1 MQLFVKDLNDR
12 TITIEVEPDDYISKI
27 KQRISERNGIPIEE
41 QRLMWTGKQLINEK
55 QIKDYGLQD
64 GNTLFLVLRLKGG

>member
-41 QRLMWTGKQLINEK
+41 QRLMWAGKQLINEK